1 MKYAI
6 VGITALALVVWVVW
20 MVQANE
26 VVDIGIP
33 ELPAIGENSDDWP
46 VVQVGDVLGGFKAN
60 PHRAEQDYQNVRIV
74 GPVRTVG
81 ADTRKPHIILHNDD
95 LFGWNGLLVFVDSEF
110 AAIAEPGRRVT
121 VHCRQAVARYTPED
135 WGETLTRGPW
145 CEDVADVESGDK
157 EAEAELMRLTSG
169 DRKSDY
175 TPPVMP
181 SPTPTIRVIDL
192 TSPADPAAP

>member
-6 VGITALALVVWVVW
+6 VGITALALVVWVAW
-20 MVQANE
+20 LVQANE
-26 VVDIGIP
+26 VV
-33 ELPAIGENSDDWP
+33 ELPGLQAVMGEQSTEWP
-46 VVQVGDVLGGFKAN
+46 VASVEDVLSGFQAN
-60 PHRAEQDYQNVRIV
+60 PHRAEQDYQNVRII
-74 GPVRTVG
+74 GTVRTVG
-81 ADTRKPHIILHNDD
+81 ADTRKPHIILHND

-192 TSPADPAAP
+192 TSPADPAA